1 MTKPATGH
9 ISRRNALKGMGALGM
24 LGALGS
30 TGAAAPDQVSK
41 IKLKEGAVVVL
52 QGDSITDAGRDKTIE
67 GPNKVKALGKGY
79 AAMVAGGLL
88 GQYSDLE
95 LQVYNRGISGN
106 KIPDLAARWQKDVI
120 DLKPDVLSI
129 LVGVNDLWHQFA
141 FGNKYKAT
149 VQDYE
154 DGYRA
159 LIDKTQSEV
168 PGVQIVIC
176 EAFTTRTSEH
186 FKSLDEYALVCKK
199 LAAEY
204 NLPFVPFDSVFE
216 NATSSAPANFW
227 LGDGIHPSIPGH
239 ALMADAWRAAT
250 GI

>member
-1 MTKPATGH
+1 MMRSKYKPT
-9 ISRRNALKGMGALGM
+9 RRQALQGIGALGA

-30 TGAAAPDQVSK
+30 TGLAAPGK
-41 IKLKEGAVVVL
+41 PNNRLKLKQGGVL
-52 QGDSITDAGRDKTIE
+52 VFQGDSITDAGRDKGKPE
-67 GPNKVKALGKGY
+67 PNDVKALGKGY

-88 GQYSDLE
+88 GQYPELE
-95 LQVYNRGISGN
+95 LKVYNRGISGN
-106 KIPDLAARWQKDVI
+106 KIPDLADRWQTDTI

-141 FGNKYKAT
+141 FGSKYQAT
-149 VQDYE
+149 IKDYE
-154 DGYRA
+154 DGYRK
-159 LIDKTQSEV
+159 LIERTQRDV

-176 EAFTTRTSEH
+176 EAFTTRTSDH
-186 FKSLDEYALVCKK
+186 FKPLEKYAAVCKQ

-204 NLPFVPFDSVFE
+204 NCPFVPFDSLFE
-216 NATSSAPANFW
+216 SAKQAAPAKFW